1 MNKKFNSALSVI
13 LAMLIIFSSAV
24 CGVAVN
30 SNTDATEEITTTVES
45 TTVADTSEEATSVEA
60 TTDKTTASEEETTI
74 ETTAEPSVEETT
86 TELTTEATTETTAVT
101 EPSEEVITTTT
112 PSVEETTEEEITTE
126 EPSTEETTTEE
137 PTTVPSPIKPEKVVF
152 KLTST
157 KNGVVIKWSDVLS
170 GFDSEY
176 CVDKTYT
183 VYRKTSGSSWK
194 FLGNSRTLEYTDKTA
209 AYYETYYYT
218 VRAHYFYKP
227 TEEKIISSYNSA
239 GTAIKTKYVVTPG
252 APTAEVY
259 NRKYIKISWSKAP
272 GATKYVLYRASTDD
286 GKYAKIYTGTSRSYS
301 DKNTNPGA
309 TYYYKLKVYSG
320 SKASNASTFSEC
332 IFYVGVPII
341 SEITTTES
349 SIRLQWKKI
358 EGADGYVVYRKVKST
373 DSWKRIKTI
382 KSGGTTS
389 YTNTGIKGKYMYAM
403 KAYHTENGKNHY
415 SLLSSIHTTYTVG
428 KVKTVKIYAD
438 KDNFI
443 NTIKWSKAS
452 GATAYEIYMK
462 IGNGKWELAGTTD
475 SSTRSVYHAVTEDA
489 TYYYKIRAIYSH
501 LTAAE
506 YSDTKSIKVTW
517 LPDYTVTL
525 PSKSI
530 KNKSYIAVTVKN
542 TGKKDMYIYNDGA
555 TFVTGDLTFEANLSK
570 STKKQF
576 VDSIKIPAGK
586 TVTFYMHLPTSL
598 LTYNTSCFVG
608 FLFKV
613 NGSIFVCASSY
624 KEGTQT
630 VFVGDEYFLF

>member
-30 SNTDATEEITTTVES
+30 SNTDTTEEITTSIES

-60 TTDKTTASEEETTI
+60 TTDETTASEEETTI
-74 ETTAEPSVEETT
+74 ETTAEPPVEETT
-86 TELTTEATTETTAVT
+86 TELTTEATTETTADT

-112 PSVEETTEEEITTE
+112 PSVEETTQEEITTE

-209 AYYETYYYT
+209 AYNETYYYT

-239 GTAIKTKYVVTPG
+239 GTAIKTKYVVTPD

-272 GATKYVLYRASTDD
+272 GATKYVLYRASTAD

-506 YSDTKSIKVTW
+506 YSDTKSIKVTC

-530 KNKSYIAVTVKN
+530 KNKSYIDVTVKN
-542 TGKKDMYIYNDGA
+542 TGKIDMYIYNDGA
-555 TFVTGDLTFEANLSK
+555 TVVTGDLTFEANLSK

>member
-30 SNTDATEEITTTVES
+30 NTTDSAENIDSTISTEMSEETVTELSTDTPVTES
-45 TTVADTSEEATSVEA
+45 TTVETVTTST
-60 TTDKTTASEEETTI
+60 EETTEQI
-74 ETTAEPSVEETT
+74 AEETT
-86 TELTTEATTETTAVT
+86 TELTTETTQAEITTEEATTE
-101 EPSEEVITTTT
+101 PSTQETTTET
-112 PSVEETTEEEITTE
+112 PSVEDTTE

-194 FLGNSRTLEYTDKTA
+194 FLGNSRTLEYADKTA
-209 AYYETYYYT
+209 AYNETYYYT

-239 GTAIKTKYVVTPG
+239 GTAIKTKYVVTPD

-272 GATKYVLYRASTDD
+272 GATKYVLYRASTAD

-341 SEITTTES
+341 SKITTTES

-382 KSGGTTS
+382 KSGDTTS
-389 YTNTGIKGKYMYAM
+389 YTNTGLKGKYMYAL

-489 TYYYKIRAIYSH
+489 TYYYKISAIYSQ

-598 LTYNTSCFVG
+598 LTYNTGCFVG

>member
-45 TTVADTSEEATSVEA
+45 TKVADTSEEATSVEA
-60 TTDKTTASEEETTI
+60 TTDKTIASEEETTI

-137 PTTVPSPIKPEKVVF
+137 PTTVPSPTKPEKVVF

-194 FLGNSRTLEYTDKTA
+194 YLGNSRTLEYTDKTA
-209 AYYETYYYT
+209 AYNETYYYT

-239 GTAIKTKYVVTPG
+239 GTAIKTKCVVTPD

-272 GATKYVLYRASTDD
+272 GATKYVLYRASTAD

-341 SEITTTES
+341 SKITTTES

-358 EGADGYVVYRKVKST
+358 EGADGYVIYRKVKST

-389 YTNTGIKGKYMYAM
+389 YTNTGLKGKYMYAL

-415 SLLSSIHTTYTVG
+415 SLLSAIHTTYTVG

>member
-30 SNTDATEEITTTVES
+30 NTTDSAENIDSTISTEMSEETVTELSTDTSVTES
-45 TTVADTSEEATSVEA
+45 TTVETVTTST
-60 TTDKTTASEEETTI
+60 EETTEQI
-74 ETTAEPSVEETT
+74 AEETT
-86 TELTTEATTETTAVT
+86 TELTTETTQAEITTEEATTEPSTQETTA
-101 EPSEEVITTTT
+101 ET
-112 PSVEETTEEEITTE
+112 PSVEDTTE

-209 AYYETYYYT
+209 AYNETYYYT

-227 TEEKIISSYNSA
+227 TEEKIISSYDSA
-239 GTAIKTKYVVTPG
+239 GTAIKTKYVVTPD

-272 GATKYVLYRASTDD
+272 GATKYVLYRASTAD

-301 DKNTNPGA
+301 DKNTSPGA

-358 EGADGYVVYRKVKST
+358 EGADGYVVYRKVKRN

-382 KSGGTTS
+382 KSGDTTS

-475 SSTRSVYHAVTEDA
+475 SSTRSVYHSVTEDA

>member
-30 SNTDATEEITTTVES
+30 NTTDSAENIDSTISTEMSEETVTELSTDTPVTES
-45 TTVADTSEEATSVEA
+45 TTVETVTTST
-60 TTDKTTASEEETTI
+60 EETTEQI
-74 ETTAEPSVEETT
+74 AEETT
-86 TELTTEATTETTAVT
+86 TELTTETTQAEITTEEATTE
-101 EPSEEVITTTT
+101 PSTQETTTET
-112 PSVEETTEEEITTE
+112 PSVEDTTE

-194 FLGNSRTLEYTDKTA
+194 FLGNSRTLEYADKTA
-209 AYYETYYYT
+209 AYNETYYYT

-239 GTAIKTKYVVTPG
+239 GTAIKTKYVVTPD

-272 GATKYVLYRASTDD
+272 GATKYVLYRASTAD

-341 SEITTTES
+341 SKITTTES

-389 YTNTGIKGKYMYAM
+389 YTNTGLKGKYMYAM

-598 LTYNTSCFVG
+598 LTYNTGCFVG

>member
-30 SNTDATEEITTTVES
+30 NTTESAENIDSTISTEMSEETVTELSTDTPVTES
-45 TTVADTSEEATSVEA
+45 TTVETVTTST
-60 TTDKTTASEEETTI
+60 EETTEQI
-74 ETTAEPSVEETT
+74 AEETT
-86 TELTTEATTETTAVT
+86 TELTTETTQAEITTEEATTE
-101 EPSEEVITTTT
+101 PSTQETTTET
-112 PSVEETTEEEITTE
+112 PSVEDTTE

-209 AYYETYYYT
+209 AYNETYYYT

-239 GTAIKTKYVVTPG
+239 GTAIKTKYVVTPD

-272 GATKYVLYRASTDD
+272 GATKYVLYRASTAD

-542 TGKKDMYIYNDGA
+542 TGKKDMYIYSDGA

>member
-30 SNTDATEEITTTVES
+30 SNTDTTEEITTTVES

-157 KNGVVIKWSDVLS
+157 KNGVVIEWSDVLS

-209 AYYETYYYT
+209 AYNETYYYT

-239 GTAIKTKYVVTPG
+239 GTAIKTKYVVTPN

-272 GATKYVLYRASTDD
+272 GATKYVLYRASTAD

-382 KSGGTTS
+382 KSGDTTS
-389 YTNTGIKGKYMYAM
+389 YTNTGLKGKYMYAL

>member
-30 SNTDATEEITTTVES
+30 NTTESAENIDSTISTEMSEETVTELSTDTPVTES
-45 TTVADTSEEATSVEA
+45 TTVETVTTST
-60 TTDKTTASEEETTI
+60 EETTEQI
-74 ETTAEPSVEETT
+74 AEETT
-86 TELTTEATTETTAVT
+86 TELTTETTQAEITTEEATTE
-101 EPSEEVITTTT
+101 PSTQETTTET
-112 PSVEETTEEEITTE
+112 PSVEDTTE

-194 FLGNSRTLEYTDKTA
+194 FLGNSRTLEYADKTA
-209 AYYETYYYT
+209 AYNETYYYT

-272 GATKYVLYRASTDD
+272 GATKYVLYRASTAD

-341 SEITTTES
+341 SKITTTES

-382 KSGGTTS
+382 KSGDTTS

-403 KAYHTENGKNHY
+403 KSYHTENGKNHY

-438 KDNFI
+438 KENFI

>member
-194 FLGNSRTLEYTDKTA
+194 YLGNSRTLEYTDKTA
-209 AYYETYYYT
+209 AYNETYYYT

-542 TGKKDMYIYNDGA
+542 TGKNDMYIYSDGA

>member
-30 SNTDATEEITTTVES
+30 SNTDTTEEITTSIES

-60 TTDKTTASEEETTI
+60 TTDETTASEEETTI
-74 ETTAEPSVEETT
+74 ETTAEPPVEETT
-86 TELTTEATTETTAVT
+86 TELTTEATTETTADT

-137 PTTVPSPIKPEKVVF
+137 PTTDPSPIKPEKVIF

-194 FLGNSRTLEYTDKTA
+194 FLGNSRTLEYADKTA
-209 AYYETYYYT
+209 AYNETYYYT

-239 GTAIKTKYVVTPG
+239 GTAIKTKYVVTPD

-272 GATKYVLYRASTDD
+272 GATKYVLYRASTAD

-542 TGKKDMYIYNDGA
+542 TGKNDMYIYNDGA